1 MTDTAL
7 IVCRDCDLVCR
18 DPAEAR
24 AARLRCPRCGFHLRA
39 APARS
44 LDAALAL
51 ALTAAILLLIL
62 NTNPLLSIR
71 LQGTSRDATL
81 LGAARAMWSQGM
93 RPVALLVFATTVI
106 VPAMQVGAELWLL
119 LNLRRGATGRTQ
131 GLAMRAMG
139 VLRPWGMVEVF
150 LLGLLVSLVKL
161 QSVAD
166 VILGPALWSCGAL
179 IFVMAA
185 LASMLHPH
193 SIQHWARRGHHA

>member
-1 MTDTAL
+1 MTDIAL
-7 IVCRDCDLVCR
+7 IVCRDCDLVCT
-18 DPAEAR
+18 DPPEAH
-24 AARLRCPRCGFHLRA
+24 AARLRCPRCGFQLRA
-39 APARS
+39 APSRS

-71 LQGTSRDATL
+71 LQGTSRDASL

-93 RPVALLVFATTVI
+93 RPVALLVLATTVI
-106 VPAMQVGAELWLL
+106 VPALQVGAELWLL
-119 LNLRRGATGRTQ
+119 SHLRRGATPPTRA
-131 GLAMRAMG
+131 LALRALS

-150 LLGLLVSLVKL
+150 LLGLLVSMVKL
-161 QSVAD
+161 QSVAE

-179 IFVMAA
+179 IFVMAG

-193 SIQHWARRGHHA
+193 SIRQWAQAGNHA

>member
-1 MTDTAL
+1 MTDPAL

-18 DPAEAR
+18 DPFEAR
-24 AARLRCPRCGFHLRA
+24 AARLHCPRCGFHLRA
-39 APARS
+39 APSRS

-51 ALTAAILLLIL
+51 AVTAAILLLIL
-62 NTNPLLSIR
+62 NANPLLSIR

-81 LGAARAMWSQGM
+81 LGAAGAMWTQGM

-106 VPAMQVGAELWLL
+106 FPALQVGAELWLL
-119 LNLRRGATGRTQ
+119 ASLRRGAPGPGH
-131 GLAMRAMG
+131 GLAMRAIG

-161 QSVAD
+161 QSVAE

-179 IFVMAA
+179 IFVSAA

-193 SIQHWARRGHHA
+193 SIQKWAEGGRHV

>member
-18 DPAEAR
+18 DPSEAR
-24 AARLRCPRCGFHLRA
+24 AARLRCPRCGFYLRA
-39 APARS
+39 APSRS

-93 RPVALLVFATTVI
+93 RPVALLVLATTVI
-106 VPAMQVGAELWLL
+106 VPALQIGAELWLL
-119 LNLRRGATGRTQ
+119 ANLRRGGNGPTQ
-131 GLAMRAMG
+131 GLSMRAIG

-150 LLGLLVSLVKL
+150 LLGLLVSMVKL
-161 QSVAD
+161 QSVAE
-166 VILGPALWSCGAL
+166 VILGPALWSCGVL
-179 IFVMAA
+179 IFVMAG

-193 SIQHWARRGHHA
+193 SIRQWAQGGRHA